1 MTKII
6 IFGGGIAGLTVAHEL
21 IEIGFKVT
29 LIEPDQILGGMARSR
44 RENNGIPSEHSW
56 RGYGPFYSNTF
67 DILKRIPIDCKS
79 EEKELSLNKNSC
91 KTVYDN
97 LSLPTTFYQT
107 KDEID
112 NNYARNLSTSDKIF
126 TVYVFVKYLLSD
138 LRREQYFKEKI
149 VDILQSNLS
158 PDGRRF
164 FIDFLCGPGYG
175 LEEKD
180 ASYAHYFKLPSI
192 FILNN
197 SIYAQKHY
205 YPFEYTS
212 NANGKWYVM
221 NQPTNEAWFDPWEKY
236 LVYRGVNIIKGVGL
250 KKIYT
255 ENNKVTGCLLTNDKL
270 IKGDEYVLCINPFA
284 LQTIFEN
291 SGLLNL
297 TKIFNKINNLTQ
309 SRQVSF
315 RLGFNK
321 KIKFP
326 QKNIAFIF
334 PDSEFNITLY
344 PQEESWKSDVKLDDN
359 SQIKSLWSGT
369 ILELYKYS
377 KIFNTQGF
385 NLSKDQLMQE
395 IIYQVFRSKS
405 FQKLLFDSNG
415 FELKSSDIIYTEIW
429 YEWYTDKQTHQLEQ
443 TNKKW
448 ITNIYNQSSR
458 PDVKTEFS
466 NLYLGGSHIN
476 TTIEIWSM
484 EGAVESGKMISNSI
498 LSKYNKPLTYIHKHT
513 DPEWTNL
520 PKSIDNLLYKLYL
533 PNLIDCIIII
543 IIIIII
549 CIILKKK

>member
-21 IEIGFKVT
+21 IEKRFKVT

-56 RGYGPFYSNTF
+56 RGYGSFYSNTF
-67 DILKRIPIDCKS
+67 DILKRIPIECKS
-79 EEKELSLNKNSC
+79 EEKELSLNKNFC

-97 LSLPTTFYQT
+97 LSLGIKFYIA

-112 NNYARNLSTSDKIF
+112 DYKSKLSFSDNIF
-126 TVYVFVKYLLSD
+126 TGYVFFKYLFSD

-158 PDGRRF
+158 PDGRRYL
-164 FIDFLCGPGYG
+164 IDFVCGPGYG

-180 ASYAHYFKLPSI
+180 ASYAHYFKLLSI
-192 FILNN
+192 HLLNQ
-197 SIYAQKHY
+197 SIYKQKHSH
-205 YPFEYTS
+205 PIEYTTS
-212 NANGKWYVM
+212 ANSKWHVM
-221 NQPTNEAWFDPWEKY
+221 NQPINEAWFDPWEKY
-236 LVYRGVNIIKGVGL
+236 LLSRGVNIIKGLGL

-255 ENNKVTGCLLTNDKL
+255 ENNKVIGCLLTNNKL
-270 IKGDEYVLCINPFA
+270 IKGDEYILCINPFVS
-284 LQTIFEN
+284 QTIFEN

-297 TKIFNKINNLTQ
+297 TKIFSKINYLTD

-326 QKNIAFIF
+326 EKNIAFIF

-344 PQEESWKSDVKLDDN
+344 PQEESWEQDIKLDNN

-377 KIFNTQGF
+377 KIFQTQGF
-385 NLSKDQLMQE
+385 NLTKDQLMQE

-405 FQKLLFDSNG
+405 LQKLLFDSNG

-429 YEWYTDKQTHQLEQ
+429 YEWYIDKQTSQLEQ

-458 PDVKTEFS
+458 PGVKTEFS

-498 LSKYNKPLTYIHKHT
+498 LTKYNKPLTYIQKHT
-513 DPEWTNL
+513 DPNWTNL

-549 CIILKKK
+549 CMLLKKK